1 MAQMKR
7 LLVRIVDDDP
17 AARASLAFML
27 EEEGFDCAAYPS
39 AEDFLKGDS
48 PSVPGCAI
56 LDVRM
61 GEMSGLM
68 LQQEMI
74 RRGITLPIVFLSAHG
89 DIDMAVDTMRSGAV
103 AFLRKGSDRTRLL
116 DAIWSAIERAEGA
129 EPEDAAREVAR
140 WQTLTDRERE
150 VAERIAAGLLNREI
164 AAELGIS
171 PKTVQVYRGEVSRKL
186 DVRGAAGVTRAVRRI
201 EKILVGEAVKV
212 R

>member
-1 MAQMKR
+1 MAQNKR

-17 AARASLAFML
+17 AARDSLAFML

-56 LDVRM
+56 LDV
-61 GEMSGLM
+61 M

-201 EKILVGEAVKV
+201 EKILAGK
-212 R
+212 

>member
-1 MAQMKR
+1 
-7 LLVRIVDDDP
+7 
-17 AARASLAFML
+17 
-27 EEEGFDCAAYPS
+27 
-39 AEDFLKGDS
+39 
-48 PSVPGCAI
+48 
-56 LDVRM
+56 M

-186 DVRGAAGVTRAVRRI
+186 DVRGAVGVTRAVRRI
-201 EKILVGEAVKV
+201 EKILAGK
-212 R
+212 

>member
-1 MAQMKR
+1 
-7 LLVRIVDDDP
+7 
-17 AARASLAFML
+17 
-27 EEEGFDCAAYPS
+27 
-39 AEDFLKGDS
+39 
-48 PSVPGCAI
+48 
-56 LDVRM
+56 
-61 GEMSGLM
+61 
-68 LQQEMI
+68 
-74 RRGITLPIVFLSAHG
+74 
-89 DIDMAVDTMRSGAV
+89 MRSGAV

-186 DVRGAAGVTRAVRRI
+186 DVRGAVGVTRAVRRI
-201 EKILVGEAVKV
+201 EKILAGK
-212 R
+212 

>member
-1 MAQMKR
+1 MTQKK

-17 AARASLAFML
+17 AARESLQFML
-27 EEEGFDCAAYPS
+27 EEEGFDCIAYPS
-39 AEDFLKGDS
+39 AEAFLRGDA

-56 LDVRM
+56 FDVRM

-68 LQQEMI
+68 LQQELI

-116 DAIWSAIERAEGA
+116 DAIWSAIERSEGN
-129 EPEDAAREVAR
+129 EPADAARDVAR

-150 VAERIAAGLLNREI
+150 VAELVAQGLLNREI

-171 PKTVQVYRGEVSRKL
+171 PKTVQVYRGEASRKL
-186 DVRGAAGVTRAVRRI
+186 DVRGAAGLTRAVRRI
-201 EKILVGEAVKV
+201 AKILQG

>member
-17 AARASLAFML
+17 AARDSLAFML

-39 AEDFLKGDS
+39 AEDFLKGDA

-61 GEMSGLM
+61 GKMSGLM

-116 DAIWSAIERAEGA
+116 EAIWSAIERAEGA

-201 EKILVGEAVKV
+201 EKILAGK
-212 R
+212 